1 MEHEKYDSLSP
12 EKIQLFL
19 AGLSGLAPE
28 EVRNAKLL
36 YVRTMISDFQAMQ
49 SDIQAMQ
56 SDFQEFGEDQGCMS
70 IIPSFFWQFI
80 WGQKGVRAWEQKRQ
94 KRAMASALKFCRD
107 QIRNTIDEWREDL
120 KGERFLVDGEEII
133 A

>member
-28 EVRNAKLL
+28 EVRNAKVL
-36 YVRTMISDFQAMQ
+36 YVRTMISELQAMQ

-56 SDFQEFGEDQGCMS
+56 SDFQEFGEEQGCMS

-94 KRAMASALKFCRD
+94 KRAWASALKFCRD

-120 KGERFLVDGEEII
+120 KGERFLS
-133 A
+133 

>member
-1 MEHEKYDSLSP
+1 MAHEKYDSLSR

-28 EVRNAKLL
+28 EVRKAKLL
-36 YVRTMISDFQAMQ
+36 YVRNMISDF
-49 SDIQAMQ
+49 QAMQ

-94 KRAMASALKFCRD
+94 KRVMASALKLCRD
-107 QIRNTIDEWREDL
+107 RIRNTIDEWRKDL

>member
-28 EVRNAKLL
+28 EVRNAKVL
-36 YVRTMISDFQAMQ
+36 YVRTMISEL
-49 SDIQAMQ
+49 QAMQ
-56 SDFQEFGEDQGCMS
+56 SDFQEFGEEQGCMS

-94 KRAMASALKFCRD
+94 KRAWASALKFCRD

>member
-1 MEHEKYDSLSP
+1 VEHEKYDSLSP

-49 SDIQAMQ
+49 SD
-56 SDFQEFGEDQGCMS
+56 FQEFGEDHGCMS

-94 KRAMASALKFCRD
+94 KRVMASALKLCRD
-107 QIRNTIDEWREDL
+107 RIRNTIDEWREDL